1 MDTTILLFHPDF
13 RRSNA
18 NRALVD
24 AAIALDGVEVVDMA
38 ALYPDGG
45 IDVEAEVQ
53 RLLNIERL
61 VLQFP
66 VQWYSTPPLL
76 KAWQDSVLT
85 RMYYLRAA
93 EEGDRLAGLPVLV
106 AATAG
111 NQPSAYTAE
120 GVNRFPLETLLHPI
134 EATAHRCQWRWA
146 KPFLIYG
153 ASRSGPAE
161 LAEAGERYARRLR
174 EWR

>member
-1 MDTTILLFHPDF
+1 
-13 RRSNA
+13 
-18 NRALVD
+18 
-24 AAIALDGVEVVDMA
+24 
-38 ALYPDGG
+38 
-45 IDVEAEVQ
+45 
-53 RLLNIERL
+53 
-61 VLQFP
+61 
-66 VQWYSTPPLL
+66 LL

-93 EEGDRLAGLPVLV
+93 EEGDRLARLPVLV

-120 GVNRFPLETLLHPI
+120 GVNRFPLETLLHPL

-153 ASRSGPAE
+153 ANRSGPAE
-161 LAEAGERYARRLR
+161 LAEAGERYAGRLR

>member
-1 MDTTILLFHPDF
+1 MHTTILLFHPDF
-13 RRSNA
+13 SQSKA
-18 NRALVD
+18 NRALAD
-24 AAIALDGVEVVDMA
+24 AATAVDGVEVVDMT
-38 ALYPDGG
+38 ALYPDGR

-53 RLLNIERL
+53 RLLNIGRL

-93 EEGDRLAGLPVLV
+93 EEGDRLARLPVLV

-120 GVNRFPLETLLHPI
+120 GVNRFPLETLLHPL

-153 ASRSGPAE
+153 ANRSGPAE
-161 LAEAGERYARRLR
+161 LAEAGERYAGRLR